1 MMRGPWGLARRFG
14 VGPLGGVVEGFAA
27 ELEGQGYSWR
37 SSEAQLGLMRHLS
50 VWLGARGLTAADVDG
65 DVIGVFVVDR
75 RAGYVGLRS
84 ERALWPLL
92 AYLRGLGVV
101 PAAARV
107 LASTPTEAV
116 VERFARHLSAE
127 RGLAVLTVRSYVS
140 QVRPF
145 LAVFG
150 PDEAGRVTATG
161 PQVTAFVTGR
171 GVGQRPRSA
180 AVGANAVR
188 ALLRWM
194 WREGI
199 VTAALADAVGT
210 FAGQTATA
218 VPKALTADEVARLR
232 AGLSAE
238 KDSRLRD
245 EPMLALMLRLGL
257 RAGEVAALR
266 LDDIVWRTGLI
277 VVAGKRGRRDQVPLP
292 VDVGELLVTYLRDGR
307 PDSVHRQVFLGVDA
321 PHRVLRATAVSCVA
335 ARALA
340 RAGITGRGAAHRLRH
355 TAACGV
361 LAGGGGLVEAGQL
374 LRHSSPQ
381 ATAVY
386 ARADVTALAVLARP
400 WPGRVV
406 R

>member
-1 MMRGPWGLARRFG
+1 MRGPWGLARRFG
-14 VGPLGGVVEGFAA
+14 VGPLGGFVEGFAA
-27 ELEGQGYSWR
+27 ELEGRGYSWR

-50 VWLGARGLTAADVDG
+50 RWLGARGLTAG
-65 DVIGVFVVDR
+65 DLGAVIDAFIVDR
-75 RAGYVGLRS
+75 RALYVGLRS

-92 AYLRGLGVV
+92 AYLRELGVV
-101 PAAARV
+101 PAAAGV
-107 LASTPTEAV
+107 EASTPTEAV
-116 VERFARHLSAE
+116 VERFARYLSVE
-127 RGLAVLTVRSYVS
+127 RGLAVHTVHSYVS

-150 PDEAGRVTATG
+150 PDEAGRVTVTAG
-161 PQVTAFVTGR
+161 QVTAFVTAR

-199 VTAALADAVGT
+199 VAAALADAVGT
-210 FAGQTATA
+210 FAGPTVTA
-218 VPKALTADEVARLR
+218 VPKALTAEEVVRLPT
-232 AGLSAE
+232 GLSA
-238 KDSRLRD
+238 DAAARLRD

-266 LDDIVWRTGLI
+266 LDDIGWRTGVI

-292 VDVGELLVTYLRDGR
+292 VDVGELLVAYLRDGR

-321 PHRVLRATAVSCVA
+321 PHQILGATAVSCVA

-340 RAGITGRGAAHRLRH
+340 RADITGPGAAHRLRH

-361 LAGGGGLVEAGQL
+361 LAAGGGLVEAGQL

-400 WPGRVV
+400 WPGRGV